1 MKCQGNHEHEPVVA
15 SLSGLYPPVLAQ
27 AFIDGLEKLFVAEG
41 NESFKV
47 FVGEAHEDVVDPSEL
62 PLLEDDF
69 GAEDDLPVE
78 DAARP
83 TSAQR
88 QAVLRLH
95 QNTSHRASCRLAK
108 ALAIAG
114 TSPKVIRA
122 AKEIKCDVYVENAKP
137 PPHRPVSLPRPR
149 QFGDQ
154 VHVDLVSVK
163 NIHGMTSWVMHGID
177 LFLVIKLRNCWQIRL
192 RVPCVNSST
201 SFGFLSLGHP
211 RWLSQIAGL
220 SSLQENFKSA

>member
-1 MKCQGNHEHEPVVA
+1 MKCQGDHEHKPVVA

-41 NESFKV
+41 NESFEA
-47 FVGEAHEDVVDPSEL
+47 FVGEAHEDVADPSEL

-95 QNTSHRASCRLAK
+95 QNTGHRASCRLAK
-108 ALAIAG
+108 ALAIA
-114 TSPKVIRA
+114 SPEVIRA
-122 AKEIKCDVYVENAKP
+122 AKEIKCNVYVENAKP
-137 PPHRPVSLPRPR
+137 PPHRPASLPRPR
-149 QFGDQ
+149 QFGNQ
-154 VHVDLVSVK
+154 VHVDLVSIK
-163 NIHGMTSWVMHGID
+163 NIHGITSWVIYGID
-177 LFLVIKLRNCWQIRL
+177 SVSGYQ
-192 RVPCVNSST
+192 VT
-201 SFGFLSLGHP
+201 
-211 RWLSQIAGL
+211 
-220 SSLQENFKSA
+220 